1 MTDRIR
7 QLVKKITETRPVQH
21 LRRQGLLSELRT
33 LRSDLDASSSP
44 NQAHSLDAALLLLEF
59 MNRSEAV
66 ATAETLQIVA
76 SLVGTIE
83 ERSVRSSPA
92 HAVPP
97 HSPLQR
103 PQAEDVA
110 QHHDLRITQESL
122 LGTILLQAGVISP
135 ESLSRALQLHASS
148 RLPLGQCLIQ
158 LGAASPEQIDS
169 AIAYQ
174 DRMRE
179 DERGT
184 RHEHP
189 LHAVPPAPQGPQR
202 GDLRLSAKQK
212 GVVQSMHSQVIG
224 EVLIRLGTITRE
236 ELERAL
242 QLQRAANIH
251 IGAALVESGATTWD
265 QLKKAL
271 DVQRQLRRVA

>member
-33 LRSDLDASSSP
+33 LRSDLDANSAP

-76 SLVGTIE
+76 SLVGTVE

-92 HAVPP
+92 GVTPTPP
-97 HSPLQR
+97 PPPPPQR
-103 PQAEDVA
+103 PQAPQRHPIEDVA

-135 ESLSRALQLHASS
+135 ESLTRALQ
-148 RLPLGQCLIQ
+148 
-158 LGAASPEQIDS
+158 
-169 AIAYQ
+169 
-174 DRMRE
+174 
-179 DERGT
+179 
-184 RHEHP
+184 
-189 LHAVPPAPQGPQR
+189 
-202 GDLRLSAKQK
+202 
-212 GVVQSMHSQVIG
+212 
-224 EVLIRLGTITRE
+224 
-236 ELERAL
+236 
-242 QLQRAANIH
+242 
-251 IGAALVESGATTWD
+251 
-265 QLKKAL
+265 
-271 DVQRQLRRVA
+271 